1 MSQGFQE
8 TLLNESPCVVTPQ
21 AKRDVFTN
29 LIRKKSRRD
38 LSLKSSQSLE
48 NEFASV
54 WSTSP
59 NKASRE
65 NGDAN
70 NSSRKNT
77 SVASAILMRRAPSI
91 VFEDVGG
98 VPDQL
103 WACTPPPPSPQMSGA
118 GLRSYSS
125 ETSRAALNES
135 TLNSLECWDYS
146 VELECLSGP
155 DGKDSYSFWPS
166 WYRAP
171 NWECGI

>member
-1 MSQGFQE
+1 MMSQVFQE
-8 TLLNESPCVVTPQ
+8 TLLKESPCVVVTPQ
-21 AKRDVFTN
+21 GKRDVFTN

-38 LSLKSSQSLE
+38 LSLKTSQSFE
-48 NEFASV
+48 NEFTSV

-59 NKASRE
+59 YKTSRE
-65 NGDAN
+65 NVDAN

-77 SVASAILMRRAPSI
+77 SVVSSILMRRAPSI

-103 WACTPPPPSPQMSGA
+103 WACAPPPPSPQMSGS
-118 GLRSYSS
+118 GQRSYSS

-155 DGKDSYSFWPS
+155 DGRDMQLILFIWKNS
-166 WYRAP
+166 
-171 NWECGI
+171 